1 MRHIVRSILSAL
13 GCHQIREA
21 GDAPAAFKEMQNF
34 DADILIV
41 DWYME
46 PLDGLEFVRLVRTA
60 KDSRNPFVPIV
71 MLSGFTEYRR
81 IAAARDAGVNEF
93 LAKPV
98 SVTALG
104 NRIVSLIEHPREFI
118 RTKSYFGPCLWVP
131 RADRKSA
138 EANGKKLTTGSTPEI
153 GSGEDQSDPSTVI
166 APLSSRLAT
175 TTSPDRG

>member
-1 MRHIVRSILSAL
+1 MRHIIRSILSAL
-13 GCHQIREA
+13 GCHEIREA

-104 NRIVSLIEHPREFI
+104 NRIISLIEHPREFI
-118 RTKSYFGPCLWVP
+118 RTKSYFGPCRRRTHMGPP
-131 RADRKSA
+131 RGQKERRSEMVKS
-138 EANGKKLTTGSTPEI
+138 
-153 GSGEDQSDPSTVI
+153 
-166 APLSSRLAT
+166 
-175 TTSPDRG
+175 

>member
-1 MRHIVRSILSAL
+1 MTESKYDFQKLRVLVVDDSRSMRHVVRSILNAL
-13 GCHQIREA
+13 GCREIRESA
-21 GDAPAAFKEMQNF
+21 DAPAAFKEMQNF

-60 KDSRNPFVPIV
+60 KDSRNPFVPII

-118 RTKSYFGPCLWVP
+118 RTKSYFGPCRRRTHMGPP
-131 RADRKSA
+131 RGRKERRSA
-138 EANGKKLTTGSTPEI
+138 NLSANN
-153 GSGEDQSDPSTVI
+153 
-166 APLSSRLAT
+166 A
-175 TTSPDRG
+175 

>member
-1 MRHIVRSILSAL
+1 MTDAAYDFRKLRVLVVDDSRSMRHIVRSILSAL

-71 MLSGFTEYRR
+71 MLSGFTEYSR

-118 RTKSYFGPCLWVP
+118 RTKSYFGPCRRRTPMGPP
-131 RADRKSA
+131 RGQKERR
-138 EANGKKLTTGSTPEI
+138 
-153 GSGEDQSDPSTVI
+153 SGW
-166 APLSSRLAT
+166 
-175 TTSPDRG
+175 